1 MSFSPQHTEH
11 SSAVEPRWTPPS
23 SVLLQSVASAR
34 APSGFHLLDFHLLCC
49 ERTWAGLDDGVP
61 VKIILDVIGW
71 HAMHLEVSRRY
82 HVLLVHLC
90 MMSWR
95 GNRRQRVHNCGTEA
109 EQTFLHPFLRHLSL
123 WAQWCSLG
131 ACGDILEDP
140 SWTYSVWSPCRD
152 FLHEKQP
159 KRIYLSHADQ
169 QIKERFTHF
178 FYYSYYL
185 IQ

>member
-1 MSFSPQHTEH
+1 MD
-11 SSAVEPRWTPPS
+11 SSLPPS
-23 SVLLQSVASAR
+23 SCSPSPRPGLPLASTSSTFTFLLR
-34 APSGFHLLDFHLLCC
+34 KDLG
-49 ERTWAGLDDGVP
+49 GLDDGVP

-152 FLHEKQP
+152 SLHEKQP

-178 FYYSYYL
+178 FYYSYYV